1 MEQTL
6 LSQCRGSVA
15 SHCAAIEIHTQQ
27 DEKNQMKPNTT
38 LLAGFALACCI
49 ASSVTQASTIQS
61 MTIEEIGTASG
72 GLGTSALAGG
82 GGWGNWQDQFGNTTA
97 APAYFTS
104 NGTDSGIKMGSTQTN
119 GSISQNIVWSGNLGN
134 INTLNGAPSGSISGG
149 VMNLNFAGLVA
160 EYFAP
165 TNLAFNIS
173 PDSDS
178 LITHV
183 VMIDASNYYYTADWT
198 HVANNDVINTSSN
211 TIHSGFN
218 GSMTIIHFEGI
229 ATLAPVPEAE
239 TYAMML
245 AGLGMVGF
253 MAHRRRKHG

>member
-1 MEQTL
+1 
-6 LSQCRGSVA
+6 
-15 SHCAAIEIHTQQ
+15 
-27 DEKNQMKPNTT
+27 MKHITKT
-38 LLAGFALACCI
+38 LAGIALGCCM
-49 ASSVTQASTIQS
+49 ASSVAQAASIQS
-61 MTIEEIGTASG
+61 LTIEEISTASG

-104 NGTDSGIKMGSTQTN
+104 NGIDSSIKMGSTQAS
-119 GSISQNIVWSGNLGN
+119 GSISQTIVWSGKLGN

-149 VMNLNFAGLVA
+149 VMNLNFAGLVT

-173 PDSDS
+173 PDSGS

-183 VMIDASNYYYTADWT
+183 AIIDASRYYYTADWT

-218 GSMTIIHFEGI
+218 GSTSIIHFEGI

-245 AGLGMVGF
+245 SGLGLVGL
-253 MAHRRRKHG
+253 MAYRRRKLI